1 MAVYS
6 ARGGGEIEMGNDNYA
21 DTPNEISIYWLQPW
35 TWIEDDNHGSN
46 YLPSPKIEWND
57 IKKLIN
63 E

>member
-1 MAVYS
+1 
-6 ARGGGEIEMGNDNYA
+6 MGNDNYA